1 MTISRSPIFVLFL
14 LSAVLLLPQACTKP
28 EPPALTGNP
37 APSFSLTDVNGN
49 PLRLADH
56 AGKVVVVDFWATW
69 CGPCKKTVKELEAVH
84 RAYGSRDVVVIGI
97 SVDTGSDAGEH
108 VRGYAKENGMTYP
121 LAVDDGSVKR
131 RYGVTRIPAT
141 YILDRGHVIR
151 QIYPGYQEGIGKRM
165 AADLD
170 RLL

>member
-1 MTISRSPIFVLFL
+1 MKTFLRSCLIVLPL
-14 LSAVLLLPQACTKP
+14 LVALFILPGCTKP

-37 APSFSLTDVNGN
+37 APSFSLTDLNGK
-49 PLRLADH
+49 PLRLADLT
-56 AGKVVVVDFWATW
+56 GKVVVIDFWATW

-84 RAYGSRDVVVIGI
+84 RAYGNRGVVVIGI

-108 VRGYAKENGMTYP
+108 VRGYAKENGMTYL
-121 LAVDDGSVKR
+121 LAVDDGSVKK

-141 YILDRGHVIR
+141 YILGRGHIIR
-151 QIYPGYQEGIGKRM
+151 RIYPGYQEGIGKRM
-165 AADLD
+165 TADLD